1 MISLKELPDG
11 RKGIIMAINGG
22 HGLVEKLDALGIRA
36 GKEITKVNSQWMKG
50 PVIIRLGNTEIAIG
64 YGMAHKIMVEVK

>member
-22 HGLVEKLDALGIRA
+22 HGLVEKLDALGIRT

-50 PVIIRLGNTEIAIG
+50 PVMIRSGNTEIAIG

>member
-1 MISLKELPDG
+1 MISLNDLPNG
-11 RKGIIMAINGG
+11 QKGIIIAINGG

-36 GKEITKVNSQWMKG
+36 GKEITKVNNQWMKG
-50 PVIIRLGNTEIAIG
+50 PLIIRSDNTEIAIG

>member
-1 MISLKELPDG
+1 MISIKELPDG

-22 HGLVEKLDALGIRA
+22 HGLVEKLDALGIRT

-50 PVIIRLGNTEIAIG
+50 PVIIRSGNTEIAIG
-64 YGMAHKIMVEVK
+64 YGMARKIMVEAK